1 MVPIR
6 KCGISSTSRGSNPV
20 EGASA
25 EVYLCSVT
33 LISLMAGEC
42 RVATEVAVANQPK
55 VCRIG
60 AEGVLPWR
68 QTCTPRWCR
77 GPDLNRRHLDFQWPR
92 RAVTA
97 CRYMTSEF
105 VTLKFHPRRTV
116 TNRRSSR

>member
-1 MVPIR
+1 MLAAELQVRLDLLDGAIR
-6 KCGISSTSRGSNPV
+6 KCGISSTSRGSNPI

-60 AEGVLPWR
+60 AEGVLPL
-68 QTCTPRWCR
+68 
-77 GPDLNRRHLDFQWPR
+77 GGELAHPDGAEGRI
-92 RAVTA
+92 
-97 CRYMTSEF
+97 
-105 VTLKFHPRRTV
+105 
-116 TNRRSSR
+116 

>member
-6 KCGISSTSRGSNPV
+6 RCGISSTSRGSNPI
-20 EGASA
+20 EGAIA

-77 GPDLNRRHLDFQWPR
+77 GPDLNRRHLDFQSGCLPSLP
-92 RAVTA
+92 AAIV
-97 CRYMTSEF
+97 SELSYF
-105 VTLKFHPRRTV
+105 AFL
-116 TNRRSSR
+116 RSGSVWST